1 MGDIWVSALNRDKY
15 LLAEMVRPFVAVL
28 TVLVLLFAGYSLA
41 EILSNAVSGLLPI
54 GAVAVLTG
62 LKALIS
68 LEVLIPISL
77 FIAVV
82 VGFGRMQ
89 ADSEI
94 TAMLSLGIGPRQFL
108 RPVMGLA
115 CGLAL
120 CVAGLS
126 LFARPWAYGLA
137 HEISWRAAGTLNVN
151 AMEAGTFYASQDG
164 SQVIFLGRRAG
175 PGTPAHKVFVARRQG
190 EQTEI
195 ISAARANPVTKG
207 PDGQRSV
214 ELLDV
219 HMYRFDKNHPL
230 QDQSLQAMRLT
241 VDPDSPMTNAPSYS
255 AVSASTAHL
264 IKSDQPY
271 NVAERQWRFS
281 TGISTLLLAILG
293 AVISRSQPRQSRYA
307 RFGPAILA
315 YSLYYLAC
323 TAARTWV
330 AHGNVGT
337 FPGLWWAPALL
348 VLTILCIWYGPG
360 WHGRLRAFAKA
371 PPSQPAR
378 SANPPTRFDPDA

>member
-1 MGDIWVSALNRDKY
+1 
-15 LLAEMVRPFVAVL
+15 MVRPFVAVL

-41 EILSNAVSGLLPI
+41 EILSNAVSGLLPV
-54 GAVAVLTG
+54 GVVAELTG

-94 TAMLSLGIGPRQFL
+94 TAMISLGIGPRQFL
-108 RPVMGLA
+108 KPVMGLA
-115 CGLAL
+115 FGLAI

-126 LFARPWAYGLA
+126 LFARPWAYEKA

-151 AMEAGTFYASQDG
+151 AMEAGTFYASHDG
-164 SQVIFLGRRAG
+164 SQVIFLGQRAG
-175 PGTPAHKVFVARRQG
+175 LGTPAHRVFVARRDGDQI
-190 EQTEI
+190 EI
-195 ISAARANPVTKG
+195 ISAARANPAAKG
-207 PDGQRSV
+207 PNGQRSV
-214 ELLDV
+214 ELMNV

-230 QDQSLQAMRLT
+230 RDQSLQVMQLT
-241 VDPDSPMTNAPSYS
+241 VDPDNPVTDAPSYS
-255 AVSASTAHL
+255 AVAASTAHL
-264 IKSDQPY
+264 MKSDEPY
-271 NVAERQWRFS
+271 NVSERQWRFS

-293 AVISRSQPRQSRYA
+293 AVISRSQPRQGRYV

-348 VLTILCIWYGPG
+348 ALTIMCIWYGPR
-360 WHGRLRAFAKA
+360 WIGRLRALKKM
-371 PPSQPAR
+371 PPPQPAR
-378 SANPPTRFDPDA
+378 SINVPSGPNLDA